1 MPTCVISIVKV
12 MEESVKK
19 SKMWSHKPHYSQAK
33 GLITGLLHNDV
44 ISPDLHYVHSE
55 SLRLGRTH
63 LHNPISMKKL
73 APNRNTDHTFLS
85 ENSVIYTENVK
96 TTLQLRKNKT
106 VTL

>member
-1 MPTCVISIVKV
+1 
-12 MEESVKK
+12 
-19 SKMWSHKPHYSQAK
+19 MWSHKPHYSQAK